1 MVYKWALKRTGPLK
15 TKFAPHLSYMLYY
28 EMIYTTDDKKL
39 LSELRKNAMQLE
51 DYFEFLAEDDIRLKG
66 TRVGIETVLYDYIH
80 RERSPEIIANTY
92 PTITL
97 EQVYATILYYLH
109 NKEEVSKYL
118 TDWMEWSREVRRQ
131 QNANPSPARLR
142 LRKLREE
149 QL

>member
-51 DYFEFLAEDDIRLKG
+51 DYFEFLTEDDIRLKG

-80 RERSPEIIANTY
+80 RERSPEIIASTRGLKSFHSLSDQCLSLVG
-92 PTITL
+92 PF
-97 EQVYATILYYLH
+97 
-109 NKEEVSKYL
+109 
-118 TDWMEWSREVRRQ
+118 EWLSH
-131 QNANPSPARLR
+131 
-142 LRKLREE
+142 
-149 QL
+149 